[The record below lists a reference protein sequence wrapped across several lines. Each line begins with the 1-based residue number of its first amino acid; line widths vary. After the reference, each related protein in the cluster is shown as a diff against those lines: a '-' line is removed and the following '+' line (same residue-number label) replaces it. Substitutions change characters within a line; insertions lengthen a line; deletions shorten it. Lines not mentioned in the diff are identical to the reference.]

1 MNKRDLVDAVAT
13 ATGESKAQTAGTV
26 DAVFDA
32 IFDALKSGEK
42 VQIAGFGNFEAR
54 FVKERTARNPQTGAA
69 VQVPAHHAP
78 RFKPAKALKDGLKG
92 MSPAAPAPPTYGSTP
107 TYG

>member
-1 MNKRDLVDAVAT
+1 MNKRDLIDAVAAT
-13 ATGESKAQTAGTV
+13 TGEPKNQVASMV
-26 DAVFDA
+26 DAVFGA
-32 IFDALKSGEK
+32 ITGALQGREK

-78 RFKPAKALKDGLKG
+78 RFKPAKALKDTVKG
-92 MSPAAPAPPTYGSTP
+92 TVAAAPETPGFGSTSF
-107 TYG
+107 